1 MQRTRC
7 NFSPKAP
14 MHKAGDLLCALC
26 LSSGPLGEE
35 NFHSEDLLFSSL
47 LFSSRDR
54 IGNVCLVTP
63 SSRFGRNQMCD
74 ASSFVRPC
82 TLNRAWNLSQ
92 TESERSEVDRPSDR
106 QKRGA
111 RNHLGVFLQTIL
123 INRVTTERVE
133 RIRPELRA
141 IRRGIHAT

>member
-1 MQRTRC
+1 MCFVFVVGASGRGK
-7 NFSPKAP
+7 FSL
-14 MHKAGDLLCALC
+14 G
-26 LSSGPLGEE
+26 GP
-35 NFHSEDLLFSSL
+35 SL
-47 LFSSRDR
+47 LFSSRDG
-54 IGNVCLVTP
+54 IANVCLVTP

-92 TESERSEVDRPSDR
+92 SESERSEVDR